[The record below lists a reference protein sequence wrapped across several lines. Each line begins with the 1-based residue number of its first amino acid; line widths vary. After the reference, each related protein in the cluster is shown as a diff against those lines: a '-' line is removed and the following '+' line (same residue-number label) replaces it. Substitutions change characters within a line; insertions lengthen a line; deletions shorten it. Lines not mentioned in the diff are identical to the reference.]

1 MTGFFWEPEALPAL
15 KLKEHLLA
23 LICVSGRQL
32 TLLSLVWYGLVW
44 SGESP
49 SMSPDNPVEWTYS
62 QPSRCVNLLLRGNFC
77 HALVDLCF
85 PRLWNVFCVHVILKD
100 GPRKVNF
107 LVFPCGGQSWWH
119 LPPGSGDRHLPSHP
133 GSPGHPQH
141 SLADQGASAVGQKEH
156 LARPVGKPIRLLTK
170 AWHSH
175 VANRKATT
183 KPCMFCAF
191 RLYFLVS
198 GFASLIW
205 TVLSAGKGPCC
216 TLVSLPNY
224 LTLFLT
230 GAREDSRVDFV

>member
-49 SMSPDNPVEWTYS
+49 SVSPDNPIEWTHS
-62 QPSRCVNLLLRGNFC
+62 QPSWCVNLLLRGNSC

-107 LVFPCGGQSWWH
+107 LVFPCRGQSWWH

-133 GSPGHPQH
+133 GSQGHPQH
-141 SLADQGASAVGQKEH
+141 SLQTTEPVQWVKRNIWLAPWESPFDFW
-156 LARPVGKPIRLLTK
+156 ARPGTPTWLTEK
-170 AWHSH
+170 QPQSLACFVPLDYTSW
-175 VANRKATT
+175 
-183 KPCMFCAF
+183 
-191 RLYFLVS
+191 FL
-198 GFASLIW
+198 A
-205 TVLSAGKGPCC
+205 
-216 TLVSLPNY
+216 LPH
-224 LTLFLT
+224 
-230 GAREDSRVDFV
+230 